1 MITINTSHYN
11 DTAVAIIAEA
21 MVNAME
27 YLSNA
32 CPSNDGHPGYDSH
45 CHDCKAKQGCR
56 DITRAAIY
64 ITSKRAK
71 K

>member
-11 DTAVAIIAEA
+11 DTAVSIIAAAMETA
-21 MVNAME
+21 MVSLTNI
-27 YLSNA
+27 
-32 CPSNDGHPGYDSH
+32 CRFNDGHPGYDKH

-64 ITSKRAK
+64 ITSKHVK